1 MYVFLVP
8 FQSVSIM
15 SCINYKQVT
24 RSEVIKFTLLSRES
38 PLMTSIFRDNINE
51 CLRAT
56 AGWVPWL
63 PFRRLRQVLFFKQP
77 ANLRGGIINCQLVET
92 SDGNQANSL
101 VGLRWA
107 KTRAVDAEASARLA
121 SQSVGVEANAQFR
134 RTPVSGAMIWS

>member
-8 FQSVSIM
+8 FQSVSIK

-56 AGWVPWL
+56 ASWVPWL
-63 PFRRLRQVLFFKQP
+63 PFRRLRQVLFFLKQP
-77 ANLRGGIINCQLVET
+77 ANLRGGIINWQLVET
-92 SDGNQANSL
+92 TDGNQANSF
-101 VGLRWA
+101 VGLR
-107 KTRAVDAEASARLA
+107 
-121 SQSVGVEANAQFR
+121 
-134 RTPVSGAMIWS
+134 